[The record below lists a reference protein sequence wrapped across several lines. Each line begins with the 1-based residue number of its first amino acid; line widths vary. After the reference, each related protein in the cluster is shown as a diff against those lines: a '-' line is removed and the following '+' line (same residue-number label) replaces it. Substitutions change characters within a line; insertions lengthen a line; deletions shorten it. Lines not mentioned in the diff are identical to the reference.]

1 MSIPEVSSRARL
13 VAFLRKFFAPLAAT
27 WQAPSYL
34 PFGYSGTGSTSL
46 QTMPIFSVLD
56 QGYRMPAGGTLL
68 DLSFQVTCTV
78 YPAPRSAS
86 VAVYKNG
93 AFVQSVSI
101 LITGLGDFGATASI
115 SPTTTFVTGDILS
128 LKFNHSGAGMTTEN
142 WACLL
147 RVSNT
152 TV

>member
-1 MSIPEVSSRARL
+1 
-13 VAFLRKFFAPLAAT
+13 
-27 WQAPSYL
+27 
-34 PFGYSGTGSTSL
+34 
-46 QTMPIFSVLD
+46 MPIFSVLD
-56 QGYRMPAGGTLL
+56 QGYRMPADGTLL

-78 YPAPRSAS
+78 YPGPGRSAA
-86 VAVYKNG
+86 VGVYKNG
-93 AFVQSVSI
+93 VYVDLANV
-101 LITGLGDFGATASI
+101 LITGPGDFGATASI

-128 LKFNHSGAGMTTEN
+128 LKFQHTGGRVTTEN

>member
-34 PFGYSGTGSTSL
+34 PFGYSGTGTTSL

-56 QGYRMPAGGTLL
+56 QGYRMPADGTLL

-78 YPAPRSAS
+78 YPGHVVPAIAL
-86 VAVYKNG
+86 YKNG
-93 AFVQSVSI
+93 VYVDGVIASV
-101 LITGLGDFGATASI
+101 TGPGDFGATASI

-128 LKFNHSGAGMTTEN
+128 LKFHHTGVGMTTEN

>member
-13 VAFLRKFFAPLAAT
+13 VAFLRKFFAPLTAT

-34 PFGYSGTGSTSL
+34 
-46 QTMPIFSVLD
+46 
-56 QGYRMPAGGTLL
+56 YRMPAGGTLL

-93 AFVQSVSI
+93 ALVQSVSVA
-101 LITGLGDFGATASI
+101 ITGPGDFGASTSI